1 MNTASRKEDLYELL
15 PWHENGTLD
24 GAESEAVRALLASDL
39 DANRQAR
46 ELRVLRGAVADEPIM
61 ATNMAMNLR
70 RLYARL
76 DPPAPP
82 QRPRWFM
89 PLSLAAA
96 ALLMVATGLGLF
108 RAGERAERFVLLTN
122 PPAEMPVV
130 SADSVLYRVTVAAG
144 VDAAQLAQLAGA
156 PGVRVLQG
164 PSEQG
169 VALIAVPGADAGS
182 VAARLSS
189 DPHLRFVAMVPR

>member
-1 MNTASRKEDLYELL
+1 MNTASQKEDLYELL

-24 GAESEAVRALLASDL
+24 GSDSDAVRALLASDL
-39 DANRQAR
+39 EANRQVR

-76 DPPAPP
+76 DPPAP
-82 QRPRWFM
+82 RRSRWLM
-89 PLSLAAA
+89 PLSFAAA
-96 ALLMVATGLGLF
+96 ASLMVAAGLGLF
-108 RAGERAERFVLLTN
+108 LAGERAGRFVTLTK
-122 PPAEMPVV
+122 PTELPVV
-130 SADSVLYRVTVAAG
+130 SADSVLYRVNVVAG
-144 VDAAQLAQLAGA
+144 VDAVQLAQLAGA

-164 PSEQG
+164 PSERG
-169 VALIAVPGADAGS
+169 VALIAVPGADAEA
-182 VAARLSS
+182 VAARLGS